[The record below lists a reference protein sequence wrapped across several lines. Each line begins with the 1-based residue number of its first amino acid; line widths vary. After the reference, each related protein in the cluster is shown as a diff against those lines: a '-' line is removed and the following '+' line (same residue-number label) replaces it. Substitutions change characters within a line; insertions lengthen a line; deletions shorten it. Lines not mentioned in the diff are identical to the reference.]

1 MLVQQT
7 AVDAV
12 GSGEI
17 SLPCK
22 HTQTQL
28 SSTIE
33 GQQKGWMSDQPSH
46 GPPRRRCFSVFVR
59 QSRFHPAYPKHL
71 SGP

>member
-33 GQQKGWMSDQPSH
+33 GQQKGWMSNQPSH
-46 GPPRRRCFSVFVR
+46 GPPQAPFFSPF
-59 QSRFHPAYPKHL
+59 
-71 SGP
+71 

>member
-46 GPPRRRCFSVFVR
+46 GPPQAPFFLCFSR
-59 QSRFHPAYPKHL
+59 ASEPISK
-71 SGP
+71 GI